1 MLFVGRAKNKTERWS
16 PRWGDR
22 ASLRRPA
29 RLERLVR
36 EIYSAII
43 GAMKLSILI
52 PAYNEELSIQ
62 EIMSE
67 IRSLDLSRLE
77 ILEKEII
84 LINDG
89 STDKTVEK
97 ALKVIPDIKVI
108 HHIKNQGKGAA
119 LTSGMPHATGDIIII
134 QDADLEYRPSLYP
147 ALLKPIIEGNAD
159 IVYGSRFLQKP
170 HPENMRMSY
179 FLANR
184 LGRFFVNFLNGL
196 HLTDPMTCFK
206 VFRKK
211 TLEGIKLTC
220 KGFGTDVELTAKV
233 TKKGFKIKEVAVPY
247 KARTFKEG
255 KKFHPSCSL
264 NVLWSLLKHSL

>member
-1 MLFVGRAKNKTERWS
+1 
-16 PRWGDR
+16 
-22 ASLRRPA
+22 
-29 RLERLVR
+29 
-36 EIYSAII
+36 
-43 GAMKLSILI
+43 MKLSILI

-67 IRSLDLSRLE
+67 IRSLDLSRLG
-77 ILEKEII
+77 IPEKEII

-97 ALKVIPDIKVI
+97 ALKVTPNIKVI

-119 LTSGMPHATGDIIII
+119 LTSGIPHATGDIIII

-184 LGRFFVNFLNGL
+184 LGRFLVNFLNGL

-211 TLEGIKLTC
+211 TLEGLKLTC